1 MLTLLDKQ
9 WPLLNGIALV
19 PRQTDTI
26 NRHTFCLADSTN
38 ATKPDSD
45 SQIWIHVFFV
55 LVYLLESK
63 LLKSGFVG
71 HNSIQILRL
80 SKRIYIF
87 TKLIK

>member
-1 MLTLLDKQ
+1 MLAILDIQ
-9 WPLLNGIALV
+9 WPLLNGV

-55 LVYLLESK
+55 LVYLLESN

-71 HNSIQILRL
+71 HNSIQILKTL
-80 SKRIYIF
+80 KKNLHFYK
-87 TKLIK
+87 TY